1 MEVVVTGGAGFIG
14 SCIVRKLNDM
24 GIEDI
29 YIVDNVNTSEKW
41 MNLRNKKYIRYFH
54 KDEFLNELDDLDDI
68 SCIIHMGACS
78 STTEQDFDYLYKNNY
93 LYTIALW
100 KYCAQHGISFI
111 YASSAAT
118 YGAGELGFDDKMDIK
133 KLMPLNRYGYSK
145 HIFDLWAEKQT
156 DRPRQAVGLK
166 FFNVYGPNEYHKG
179 RMASMI
185 YHGFNQVVEN
195 GSIKLFKSYKE
206 GFEDGGQLRD
216 FVYIKDICEVIAFMV
231 EHPDVSGLFNV
242 GTGRAESF
250 YTLASAV
257 FKAMDKKPIIEFI
270 EMPEDLRGKYQ
281 YYTQA
286 DITKLRS
293 VGYEK
298 EFSSLTAGAIDYVSN
313 HLAKDYLVW

>member
-1 MEVVVTGGAGFIG
+1 M
-14 SCIVRKLNDM
+14 
-24 GIEDI
+24 
-29 YIVDNVNTSEKW
+29 
-41 MNLRNKKYIRYFH
+41 
-54 KDEFLNELDDLDDI
+54 
-68 SCIIHMGACS
+68 
-78 STTEQDFDYLYKNNY
+78 
-93 LYTIALW
+93 
-100 KYCAQHGISFI
+100 CA
-111 YASSAAT
+111 
-118 YGAGELGFDDKMDIK
+118 
-133 KLMPLNRYGYSK
+133 
-145 HIFDLWAEKQT
+145 
-156 DRPRQAVGLK
+156 K